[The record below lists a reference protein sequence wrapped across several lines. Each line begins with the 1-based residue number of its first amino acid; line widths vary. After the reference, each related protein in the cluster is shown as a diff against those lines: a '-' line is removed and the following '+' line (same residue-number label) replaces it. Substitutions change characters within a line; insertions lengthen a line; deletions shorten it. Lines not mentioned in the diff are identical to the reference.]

1 MEETTVKALFALYL
15 IIGLLTAEGI
25 VVWNEGLKEMLDDEY
40 GRVVLFIMTFI
51 SLPFVIFA
59 VLIVG
64 ALIGIW

>member
-40 GRVVLFIMTFI
+40 GRVVLC
-51 SLPFVIFA
+51 PFW
-59 VLIVG
+59 LIRRTTKRYK
-64 ALIGIW
+64 

>member
-25 VVWNEGLKEMLDDEY
+25 VVRNEGLKEMLDDEY
-40 GRVVLFIMTFI
+40 GRVILFIMTFI

-64 ALIGIW
+64 AMIGIW